1 MLIGFGYDL
10 WRGGWN
16 GTAFLFQV
24 QEFHWWFSD
33 GCFISE
39 CLVREISNFFV
50 YWEELWDQYIFC
62 VYLVCISDRR
72 LLSLAILILC
82 GGFSQRIQYLVKYM
96 KTYIRT
102 GERKAYYR
110 NGTAWENIH
119 FTVPVFMSVML
130 YAGGMY

>member
-1 MLIGFGYDL
+1 MIEIIVYRKECDWCYWWQDTASDDHRSCCFNGSVSDENKKQLDPFSMLIGFGYDL

-62 VYLVCISDRR
+62 GVS
-72 LLSLAILILC
+72 
-82 GGFSQRIQYLVKYM
+82 GM
-96 KTYIRT
+96 
-102 GERKAYYR
+102 
-110 NGTAWENIH
+110 H
-119 FTVPVFMSVML
+119 F
-130 YAGGMY
+130 